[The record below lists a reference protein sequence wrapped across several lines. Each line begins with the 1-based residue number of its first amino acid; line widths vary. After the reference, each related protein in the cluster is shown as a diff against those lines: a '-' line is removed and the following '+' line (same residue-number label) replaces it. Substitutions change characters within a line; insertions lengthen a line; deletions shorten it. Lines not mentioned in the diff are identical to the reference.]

1 MLHTGMESRSFALL
15 RTFVRCWLGG
25 ACFNTRG
32 MQNIGMT
39 YAMLPGLASIHTDK
53 TELRKAIKRYA
64 RHHQSHP
71 FWLPCLAGI
80 YLNLEQA
87 IGSGRFPEKLF
98 PKVKDTTSYTL
109 SALGDSVFAGSLLV
123 FWALATT
130 AMLLAGLHAAPFILG
145 FALFAG
151 LQAFRAITFLAG
163 LRGGLQFLERLRKW
177 DLINWGARL
186 KYANAVLLA
195 LVWAQVWPRPIVWWQ
210 WSLGVVALILFGRFV
225 RTGLMS
231 RVFAVAAFLVLTE
244 LSDEIQMMM
253 TGLFT
258 ALN

>member
-1 MLHTGMESRSFALL
+1 M

-39 YAMLPGLASIHTDK
+39 YAMQPGLNSIHSDK
-53 TELRKAIKRYA
+53 AEYRKALKRYA

-71 FWLPCLAGI
+71 FWLPCLAGL
-80 YLNLEQA
+80 YLHLEKA
-87 IGSGRFPEKLF
+87 IADGRFPEKLF

-130 AMLLAGLHAAPFILG
+130 AMLLAGMHVAPFVLG
-145 FALFAG
+145 FLFFAG
-151 LQAFRAITFLAG
+151 LQAFRALTFLAA
-163 LRGGLQFLERLRKW
+163 LRHGLQFLERLRHW

-186 KYANAVLLA
+186 KYVNAVMLS
-195 LVWAQVWPRPIVWWQ
+195 LVWAQIWPHPLVWWQ
-210 WSLGVVALILFGRFV
+210 WILGVSALILFGRFV
-225 RTGLMS
+225 RTGLVS
-231 RVFAVAAFLVLTE
+231 RVFAIAAFLAMTE
-244 LSDEIQMMM
+244 LVPEIRMLLSELESTVMPLLM
-253 TGLFT
+253 SC
-258 ALN
+258 LN

>member
-1 MLHTGMESRSFALL
+1 MREGKAQAFM

-39 YAMLPGLASIHTDK
+39 YAMMPGLRAIHPDPAAYRRA
-53 TELRKAIKRYA
+53 LRRYV

-80 YLNLEQA
+80 YLHLEQN
-87 IGSGRFPEKLF
+87 IHDGRFPEKMF
-98 PKVKDTTSYTL
+98 HKVRDTTSYTL

-130 AMLLAGLHAAPFILG
+130 AMLLAGLQVAPFVLG
-145 FALFAG
+145 LLLFAG
-151 LQAFRAITFLAG
+151 LQGFRALTFLAG
-163 LRGGLQFLERLRKW
+163 LRNGLQFLERLRRW

-186 KYANAVLLA
+186 KYANAGLL
-195 LVWAQVWPRPIVWWQ
+195 VVIWAQIWPQPMVWWQ
-210 WSLGVVALILFGRFV
+210 WVLGVSALTLFGRFV
-225 RTGLMS
+225 NTGLIS
-231 RVFAVAAFLVLTE
+231 RVFAAAAFLLMTE
-244 LSDEIQMMM
+244 LLPEI
-253 TGLFT
+253 GLT
-258 ALN
+258 AQTIMSVVPGM